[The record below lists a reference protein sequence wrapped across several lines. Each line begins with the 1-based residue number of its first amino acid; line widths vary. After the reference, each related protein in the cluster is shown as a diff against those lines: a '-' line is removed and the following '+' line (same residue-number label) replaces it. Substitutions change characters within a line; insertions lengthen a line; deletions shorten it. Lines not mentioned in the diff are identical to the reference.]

1 MEIQLCH
8 NTLKETLFHHKIF
21 WNFFQGSQYP
31 GEAWGPKQGRQ
42 HGRGH
47 RRHGRWRLPAGEYK
61 QHFHTNHCVTR
72 DPLLLI
78 RS

>member
-21 WNFFQGSQYP
+21 WNFFQWPHYP

-47 RRHGRWRLPAGEYK
+47 RRHGRWRLPAGE
-61 QHFHTNHCVTR
+61 
-72 DPLLLI
+72 
-78 RS
+78 